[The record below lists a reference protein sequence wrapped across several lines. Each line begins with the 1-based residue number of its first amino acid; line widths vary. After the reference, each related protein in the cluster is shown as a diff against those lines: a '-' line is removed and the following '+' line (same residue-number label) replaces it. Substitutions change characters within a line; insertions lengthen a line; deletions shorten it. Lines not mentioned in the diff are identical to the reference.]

1 MNRQKSYK
9 DHSLTGTLY
18 LVPTPIGNLEDISFR
33 ALKVLKDVDW
43 IASEDTR
50 NTQKLLNYFN
60 ISTNQISFHEHNT
73 QKRIPEFLEKLE
85 RGESIAQVSD
95 AGMPSISDPGNELVQ
110 ACIRQN
116 IPVISLPGAT
126 AGVTAL
132 IASGLSAE
140 KFTFIGF
147 LPRKK
152 SEQKKYLKELSTRK
166 ETLIVY
172 ESPYRVKNTLKNML
186 EVYPQDHPVVLC
198 RELTKIHEEYIR
210 GTLTEVLNIAENEE
224 LKGECCL
231 LIGGSTLEEK
241 ETLSESFEAISI
253 KAHVELLE
261 EKNNMSSKEAIKEVA
276 KLRGLKKQEVYKEYH
291 NI

>member
-9 DHSLTGTLY
+9 DRSQKGSLY

-33 ALKVLKDVDW
+33 ALRILKEVDW

-50 NTQKLLNYFN
+50 NTQKLLNHFK

-85 RGESIAQVSD
+85 RGETIAQVSD

-110 ACIRQN
+110 ACIRQS

-140 KFTFIGF
+140 RFTFIGF

-152 SEQKKYLKELSTRK
+152 NEQKKFLKELSTRR

-172 ESPYRVKNTLKNML
+172 ESPYRVKTTLKNML
-186 EVYPQDHPVVLC
+186 DVYPQDHPVVLC

-210 GTLTEVLNIAENEE
+210 GTLEE
-224 LKGECCL
+224 LVSLAEKEEFKGECCL
-231 LIGGSTLEEK
+231 LIGGNTLEEEENSTVNF
-241 ETLSESFEAISI
+241 ETLSI
-253 KAHVELLE
+253 KAHVALI
-261 EKNNMSSKEAIKEVA
+261 EKECHMSSKEAIKEVA
-276 KLRGLKKQEVYKEYH
+276 KIRGLKKQEVYREYH